1 MKSGDEMKKYIGLSL
16 CLTILF
22 VLIGCGKEQL
32 DTRQYIIVEQLQQDQ
47 TTYEEVNK
55 ITNEIDVENVQK
67 ILSEASWGQ
76 SSIELAGNA
85 DYRLYYKF
93 FDENIQAKAV
103 IYHFWKDEVN
113 SRFHIMRSEQYTYL
127 SKEETSALLSIM
139 NSIETLEQVQS
150 STNQTQVIDE
160 REIIEQIESIIRNV
174 NWRKAK
180 VQMVRKEDYRMNIGS
195 ETIRLWI
202 TPNGKQI
209 ELVKNEYYSKLSEED
224 SQIIFEILEK

>member
-1 MKSGDEMKKYIGLSL
+1 MKSGDGMKKYIGFSL

-32 DTRQYIIVEQLQQDQ
+32 DTRQYIIVEQLQRDQ
-47 TTYEEVNK
+47 ATYEEINK
-55 ITNEIDVENVQK
+55 VTSEIDVENVQK

-93 FDENIQAKAV
+93 FDETIQAKAV

-113 SRFHIMRSEQYTYL
+113 SRFHVMKSELYTYL
-127 SKEETSALLSIM
+127 SKEETEALL
-139 NSIETLEQVQS
+139 ELFEPEQS
-150 STNQTQVIDE
+150 STNQTKVIDE

-180 VQMVRKEDYRMNIGS
+180 VQMVRIEDYRMNIGS